1 MAIARTARIASVSR
15 AISVAIFLVSV
26 LDTLSAT
33 DGSIDRFV
41 SAEMELNGIPG
52 LSLAIVESGSVTYL
66 KAYGVR
72 NIQSGEAMR
81 PETPIELASLSKAL
95 TALAVLRLERDGLVD
110 RDSSV
115 VTLLPDLEGAR
126 WRGVTIRNL
135 LQHRSG
141 LRRKH
146 DFLMPCCGQPG
157 QFDLNAAAR
166 RFAGANLESPPGEAS
181 SYANSNYVLLAALV
195 QRVSGTPFPGFMR
208 REIFQP
214 LGMDRTTVE
223 EGEAQSWNRAA
234 PHEWQWGRVRISPSS
249 FLGWYG
255 SSLVKASATD
265 MSKYMQ
271 ALLDPQPAG
280 NGGVLPG
287 GAWWEFL
294 EGSYDLG
301 WAVQAEAEWLA
312 GELVLEHTGKL
323 WGGSTAI
330 VLAPRR
336 GDGVA
341 VLTNLGSTRAIAVAR
356 AILRSRDGSPL
367 PAPRRLGRGE
377 VPDTWAMIFL
387 AAAAGILLAT
397 LGLALTAWR
406 QVRRGTREWQPTAW
420 RKARAAVLAGLSVAL
435 LCGLLWGTDPPR
447 AALPTTIRTT
457 LPALVTS
464 VTGLLLLTAVTGL
477 VPTRRRQSDRARRRA

>member
-1 MAIARTARIASVSR
+1 MSR
-15 AISVAIFLVSV
+15 AISVAILLIALLGS
-26 LDTLSAT
+26 LSAT
-33 DGSIDRFV
+33 DGSIDRFI

-52 LSLAIVESGSVTYL
+52 LSLAIVERGSVAYL

-72 NIQSGEAMR
+72 SVRSREAMR

-115 VTLLPDLEGAR
+115 ATLLPDLDGGR

-157 QFDLNAAAR
+157 QLDLNAAAR
-166 RFAGANLESPPGEAS
+166 RFAGADLESPPGEAS
-181 SYANSNYVLLAALV
+181 SYANSNYVLLAAIV
-195 QRVSGTPFPGFMR
+195 QRTSGTPFPEFMR
-208 REIFQP
+208 KEIFQP

-223 EGEAQSWNRAA
+223 EGEAQAWNRAA
-234 PHEWQWGRVRISPSS
+234 AHEWQWGRVDISPSR
-249 FLGWYG
+249 FVGWFG

-265 MSKYMQ
+265 MSKYMR

-280 NGGVLPG
+280 NAGGLPG
-287 GAWWEFL
+287 GAWWELL
-294 EGSYDLG
+294 EGGYDLG
-301 WAVQAEAEWLA
+301 WAVHAEAEWLG

-336 GDGVA
+336 RDGVA
-341 VLTNLGSTRAIAVAR
+341 VLTNLGSARPVAVAR

-367 PAPRRLGRGE
+367 PPPRRLGRGE

-387 AAAAGILLAT
+387 ASAAGIFLAT
-397 LGLALTAWR
+397 LGRALTAWR

-420 RKARAAVLAGLSVAL
+420 RKARAAVLAGLAVAL
-435 LCGLLWGTDPPR
+435 LSGLLWGTDPPR

-457 LPALVTS
+457 LPALVAS

-477 VPTRRRQSDRARRRA
+477 TRTRLSDPARRRA